1 MARKTVR
8 NELTSPEL
16 IFQISEENTSL
27 MEEFL
32 QYLHSID
39 RSKNTIESY
48 TNDLHIFFC
57 WNLQHNKNKFFIN
70 LSKRDVM
77 RYQNYLLNDLQ
88 HSSNRVRRLKATLS
102 SMSNFIEAVLD
113 EEFSDFKNI
122 INKIPA
128 PDNSPVREKTVMTEE
143 QVQYLLDNLIENK
156 KYQHAC
162 VLALALASGARKSEL
177 LRFKVDYFNDENIIF
192 GSLYKTPEK
201 IKTKG
206 RSSRGKMLTKFTLVN
221 RFKPYFDL
229 WMKERNELGITGE
242 EIFQNYR
249 KGQWNPATVT
259 LLDSYALTF
268 SKILG
273 IDFYWHSC
281 RHFWTTYLSES
292 GLPPQVIK
300 EISGWENLDM
310 VSLYTDTSIEDELE
324 KYFNEDGIKQV
335 EGKTL
340 NEL

>member
-1 MARKTVR
+1 
-8 NELTSPEL
+8 
-16 IFQISEENTSL
+16 
-27 MEEFL
+27 MEEYIHYL
-32 QYLHSID
+32 QSLD
-39 RSKNTIESY
+39 RSPTTIHSY

-70 LSKRDVM
+70 LMKRDIM
-77 RYQNYLLNDLQ
+77 RFQNYLLNDLQ

-113 EEFSDFKNI
+113 EEYPHFRNI

-128 PDNSPVREKTVMTEE
+128 PDNVPVREKTVMTEE
-143 QVQYLLDNLIENK
+143 QVQYLLNYLIENK
-156 KYQHAC
+156 QYQHAC

-177 LRFKVDYFNDENIIF
+177 LRFKASYFDDDNIIF

-206 RSSRGKMLTKFTLVN
+206 RSSRGKIIHKFSLVS

-229 WMKERNELGITGE
+229 WMQEREQLGITGE
-242 EIFQNYR
+242 ELFWTYR
-249 KGQWNPATVT
+249 KGQWKPATVS

-281 RHFWTTYLSES
+281 RHFFTTYLHES

-300 EISGWENLDM
+300 QISGWESIEM
-310 VSLYTDTSIEDELE
+310 VSLYTDTTIEDELG
-324 KYFNEDGIKQV
+324 KYFDEDGVKQID
-335 EGKTL
+335 KKSID
-340 NEL
+340 EL